1 MESRKRRLINAA
13 WGSVQMRSR
22 TWRLVTVA
30 LALALLGGCSFS
42 FLSSKRKTDVEV
54 VVAFTGNNNGELK
67 PCG

>member
-1 MESRKRRLINAA
+1 
-13 WGSVQMRSR
+13 MRCR
-22 TWRLVTVA
+22 IWRLVTVA

-54 VVAFTGNNNGELK
+54 VVVFTGNNNGELK